1 MSRLS
6 NRVFGPNT
14 RAIHGGQK
22 HDPATGS
29 VVPPI
34 YAKRRL
40 SRNPRP
46 ACTRGSN
53 MREARIRPA
62 RPSRQRWP
70 TRKVD
75 AQVLRLHRVLRRKQP
90 CSNLSRMEVMSWPR
104 TISTVAPGAYSI
116 ASAITRPNLAVAH
129 VDTGDLDAIEAAIT
143 PRTALIWVETPSNP
157 LLRLADLG
165 SVAAIARRHQVLT
178 VVDNT
183 FASPAVQRPLDHGID
198 IVVHSVTKYIGGH
211 SDIIGGGVVLRDDPE
226 LISRL
231 RLLQNTTGGILDP
244 FSSFLGLRGIKT
256 LPLRIERHA
265 ANALAIANWLE
276 SHPKIERVV
285 YPGLKSHPQHDLA
298 KRQMKNG
305 GGMVSVFLKADQA
318 QAISVLERF
327 ELFALAESLGG
338 IESLVGHPSIM
349 SHGSVPEERRAA
361 LGITPNLLRLSVGIE
376 DADDLI
382 ADLERALSIL

>member
-1 MSRLS
+1 MRRLS

-14 RAIHGGQK
+14 RAIHGRQK

-34 YAKRRL
+34 YATATFAQ
-40 SRNPRP
+40 SSPGVHQGFEY
-46 ACTRGSN
+46 ARGQN
-53 MREARIRPA
+53 
-62 RPSRQRWP
+62 P
-70 TRKVD
+70 TRAAFEAALAD
-75 AQVLRLHRVLRRKQP
+75 AEGGGAGFAFASGLAAEAAVLELLAHGSHVVASEDLYGGTWRLFHRVR
-90 CSNLSRMEVMSWPR
+90 N
-104 TISTVAPGAYSI
+104 YS
-116 ASAITRPNLAVAH
+116 ANLAVAH

-143 PRTALIWVETPSNP
+143 PRTALIWVETPGNP

-165 SVAAIARRHQVLT
+165 GVAAIARRHQVLT

-265 ANALAIANWLE
+265 ANALAVANWLE
-276 SHPKIERVV
+276 THPKIERIV

-305 GGMVSVFLKADQA
+305 GGMVSVFIKADQP

-361 LGITPNLLRLSVGIE
+361 RGIIPNLLRLSIGIE

-382 ADLERALSIL
+382 ADLEQALSIL